1 MRLKQKPKMK
11 FKRKQGQ
18 ATQASQGMSDYHAAA
33 HATRQKTA
41 RLRKL
46 REEKEAADAKAT
58 KRRSVKSAK
67 QLDRMHEHLRRRRH
81 CMSSSSVRGE
91 LSTRALLQQF
101 QQSGHGDKANSWV
114 WTGPNPS

>member
-1 MRLKQKPKMK
+1 VTNPKNETQAEAETK

-18 ATQASQGMSDYHAAA
+18 ATQASQAMSDYQAAA

-58 KRRSVKSAK
+58 KKRSVKSAK
-67 QLDRMHEHLRRRRH
+67 
-81 CMSSSSVRGE
+81 
-91 LSTRALLQQF
+91 
-101 QQSGHGDKANSWV
+101 
-114 WTGPNPS
+114 